1 MPHRLRG
8 RTPARHREA
17 GTVGVHIDPTLAG
30 GLVYEALSAIF
41 APALP
46 GAGRI
51 VPDGGPVVS
60 TRSFDVR
67 RQHPLSEPVLLSEA
81 VHALA
86 FGRPKDIKRLVAGL
100 QAHFTV
106 GHGEQEHELVIG
118 PKQDG

>member
-17 GTVGVHIDPTLAG
+17 GTVGVHIDPTQAG
-30 GLVYEALSAIF
+30 GLVYETLSAIF
-41 APALP
+41 APVQP

-51 VPDGGPVVS
+51 VSDGGPVVS

-67 RQHPLSEPVLLSEA
+67 RQRPLSEPVLLGEA
-81 VHALA
+81 VRALV
-86 FGRPKDIKRLVAGL
+86 FGRPKDIKRLVDGL

-118 PKQDG
+118 PKQRG